1 MSNFKI
7 IPVLDILNSICVH
20 AIKGE
25 RSQYKP
31 LKSYM
36 FGSSDPH
43 TIIETLHHNYEFNEF
58 YIADLDAIMKNHPNS
73 EIIVNLMQNYDIR
86 IMLDSGISTKEDIV
100 AISQFGIDHIIIGLE
115 TLENLELIKSTL
127 SVLGEKN
134 IIVSIDMYLE
144 KVITQINE
152 FKFMSIPNIVKKI
165 GDLGVYKIILLDLF
179 RVGQKLGGITP
190 LYLKIR
196 NEFNGEIYVGGGI
209 KNLSDIQIYYDN
221 QFSGVLIGT
230 ALYDGTINLQ
240 KLRDLIYKYDTST
253 RNI

>member
-25 RSQYKP
+25 RSQYLP

-36 FGSSDPH
+36 FGSSDPYN
-43 TIIETLHHNYEFNEF
+43 IIETLYNKYEFNEF
-58 YIADLDAIMKNHPNS
+58 YIADLDAIIKNHPNS
-73 EIIVNLMQNYDIR
+73 EIIVSLLQNYDIR
-86 IMLDSGISTKEDIV
+86 IMLDSGISTIEDIS
-100 AISQFGIDHIIIGLE
+100 AISQFGIETIIIGLE
-115 TLENLELIKSTL
+115 TLSDLKVIESTL
-127 SVLGEKN
+127 SILGKQN

-152 FKFMSIPNIVKKI
+152 FKFKSIPDIVKKI
-165 GDLGVYKIILLDLF
+165 RDLGVYKIILLDLF

-209 KNLSDIQIYYDN
+209 KDLSDIQTYYDN

-230 ALYDGTINLQ
+230 ALYDGTINIQ

>member
-7 IPVLDILNSICVH
+7 IPVLDILNSMCVH

-25 RSQYKP
+25 RSQYPP

-36 FGSSDPH
+36 FGSSDPY
-43 TIIETLHHNYEFNEF
+43 TIIETLHNKYEFYEF
-58 YIADLDAIMKNHPNS
+58 YIADLDAIIKNHPNS
-73 EIIVNLMQNYDIR
+73 EIIVGLMQNYDIR
-86 IMLDSGISTKEDIV
+86 IMLDSGISTIEDIC
-100 AISQFGIDHIIIGLE
+100 AISQFGIENIIIGLE
-115 TLENLELIKSTL
+115 TLRDLKVIKSTL
-127 SVLGEKN
+127 NILGKQN

-209 KNLSDIQIYYDN
+209 KDLSDIQTYYEN

-230 ALYDGTINLQ
+230 ALYDGTINIQ

>member
-7 IPVLDILNSICVH
+7 IPVLDILDSICVH

-25 RSQYKP
+25 RSQYSP

-43 TIIETLHHNYEFNEF
+43 TIIETLHDKYEFNEF

-73 EIIVNLMQNYDIR
+73 ETIASLIQEFDIR
-86 IMLDSGISTKEDIV
+86 IMLDSGISTNEDIIK
-100 AISQFGIDHIIIGLE
+100 ISQFGIEKIIIGLE
-115 TLENLELIKSTL
+115 TLENLGVIKSAL
-127 SVLGEKN
+127 NILGKNN
-134 IIVSIDMYLE
+134 IILSIDMYLE

-152 FKFMSIPNIVKKI
+152 FKLKTISEIVNTLW
-165 GDLGVYKIILLDLF
+165 DLGVYKIILLDLF
-179 RVGQKLGGITP
+179 RVGQKVGGITP
-190 LYLKIR
+190 LYLKLR
-196 NEFNGEIYVGGGI
+196 NEFNGEIYIGGGI
-209 KNLSDIQIYYDN
+209 KDLLDIQICYDT

-230 ALYDGTINLQ
+230 AFYDGTINIQ
-240 KLRDLIYKYDTST
+240 KLRNLIYKYNTST